1 MNIKI
6 RYIIENWYFFLSIL
20 AVTNMLGLYDW
31 FTLMVFSVLL
41 TLPTYLK
48 RINWSGLD
56 ALVLIFIIYNLFSG
70 IFSNYPGILY
80 YYGIKTQVVSILFY
94 FIGRSKYFNNQS
106 FLDKARPIFLLIF
119 ISSLLLY
126 FFPPSFY
133 TEYKTANLSSDTS
146 VKIFYEATRMSGFW
160 PAPYFLGV
168 TSIISVIYICNKI
181 FMEQE
186 FSKRNWIFL
195 SLAVICLFF
204 SQMRVAIA
212 YSILFLVSLTIITVI
227 YRLKTRKILMFFL
240 LFILILIFT
249 IYYIVIHYMPQEFV
263 QYVIDRSVEQ
273 DNGLIK
279 ERILLFED
287 FFKYISFIGYGL
299 GRFGHM
305 ALEFNLQSIT
315 DCDYLRVLCEL
326 GYLGLFILLIILCT
340 ALFKGFINLR
350 RCFCDFFII
359 GYFLA
364 SMIGA
369 APLLSINQHSFL
381 LWFCIG
387 HIVQTSQYKLRH
399 ENNSH
404 LMGT

>member
-1 MNIKI
+1 
-6 RYIIENWYFFLSIL
+6 
-20 AVTNMLGLYDW
+20 
-31 FTLMVFSVLL
+31 
-41 TLPTYLK
+41 
-48 RINWSGLD
+48 
-56 ALVLIFIIYNLFSG
+56 
-70 IFSNYPGILY
+70 
-80 YYGIKTQVVSILFY
+80 
-94 FIGRSKYFNNQS
+94 
-106 FLDKARPIFLLIF
+106 
-119 ISSLLLY
+119 
-126 FFPPSFY
+126 
-133 TEYKTANLSSDTS
+133 
-146 VKIFYEATRMSGFW
+146 
-160 PAPYFLGV
+160 
-168 TSIISVIYICNKI
+168 
-181 FMEQE
+181 
-186 FSKRNWIFL
+186 
-195 SLAVICLFF
+195 
-204 SQMRVAIA
+204 
-212 YSILFLVSLTIITVI
+212 
-227 YRLKTRKILMFFL
+227 
-240 LFILILIFT
+240 
-249 IYYIVIHYMPQEFV
+249 MPQEFV